1 MRRYVNAVL
10 IFTLI
15 WAAGLIVF
23 IFLSTRADQ
32 SSDPDDNTVL
42 LLNDIAKTA
51 EEDPSL
57 LPSLKIDE
65 EFVVQDN
72 TGNLIYASEN
82 AEPVT
87 LETAISKR
95 YPYVFIGDGGRVK
108 GVAILL
114 QDGSEKISQ
123 LRTATVTAFAVCWLL
138 LLLILIFLAFYIR
151 KNYILPFRRMKDF
164 AQTIAE
170 GNLDDPLL
178 MDRNNM
184 FGKFTE
190 SFDIMREELA
200 ASRERELALQRKE
213 KELVASLSHD
223 LKTPVTGI
231 KVTAELLKAKI
242 EMNESST
249 EDTAEKLESIYE
261 KAESIDNM
269 VSDLFASAMDDLGEF
284 KVNLK
289 DTGSDAVSA
298 IISRY
303 DDRKLV
309 REGEIPAVILNT
321 DIKSLGRVIG
331 NIISNSY
338 KYAGTPIDV
347 RYSLTEG
354 FLEMNIRDYGPGV
367 PDSEISLISN
377 KFYRGKDWE
386 KSGEDGN
393 GLGLYIARM
402 LMEKMNGEILLSNA
416 DKGFSVTLLIPLS

>member
-1 MRRYVNAVL
+1 MRRYIKAIL
-10 IFTLI
+10 LFTLI
-15 WAAGLIVF
+15 WTAGLILFVV
-23 IFLSTRADQ
+23 ISTAGSLNNDVDQ
-32 SSDPDDNTVL
+32 NDVL
-42 LLNDIAKTA
+42 KLNEIAKTA

-57 LPSLKIDE
+57 LPSLKIDDDFE
-65 EFVVQDN
+65 VLDN
-72 TGNLIYASEN
+72 TGNLIYASGKSEKIS
-82 AEPVT
+82 
-87 LETAISKR
+87 LETAITKR
-95 YPYVFIGDGGRVK
+95 YPYVYVGNGNHVT

-114 QDGSEKISQ
+114 EDGTKAIN
-123 LRTATVTAFAVCWLL
+123 RIRMGTVAAFAVSWFL
-138 LLLILIFLAFYIR
+138 LLLILILLGLYIR
-151 KNYILPFRRMKDF
+151 KNYVLPFKNLKAF

-170 GNLDDPLL
+170 GNLDEPLL

-213 KELVASLSHD
+213 RELVASLSHD
-223 LKTPVTGI
+223 LKTPITGI

-242 EMNESST
+242 EMNESSIA
-249 EDTAEKLESIYE
+249 DTAEKLDNIYE
-261 KAESIDNM
+261 KADSIDNM
-269 VSDLFASAMDDLGEF
+269 VSDLFASSMDDLGEF
-284 KVNLK
+284 KVNLN
-289 DTGSDAVSA
+289 DTDSA
-298 IISRY
+298 EVRAIVSRY

-309 REGEIPAVILNT
+309 REGEIPSVVVNT

-338 KYAGTPIDV
+338 KYAGTPIDIK
-347 RYSLTEG
+347 YGLTEG

-367 PDSEISLISN
+367 PENEISLITN

-402 LMEKMNGEILLSNA
+402 LMEKMNGELVISNP
-416 DKGFSVTLLIPLS
+416 GEGLSVTLLIPLS